1 MYAIIEIS
9 GRQWKV
15 EPGTTLDVNRLATP
29 VGSQHT
35 ITQVLFAHDGE
46 QAHIGKPYIDSAQVI
61 AEVVENRQGPKEISY
76 HFRRRENWRK
86 TVGHRQPLSR
96 LIIRTIVCGG
106 KTAGEAFAKQAE
118 PKVKEKAPRAAHAKA
133 QPAPEPQK
141 VSAVKRRVKSLAG
154 STRIAKKAKEKTD

>member
-1 MYAIIEIS
+1 MYAIVEIS

-15 EPGTTLDVNRLATP
+15 EPGTTLDVNRLSTP

-46 QAHIGKPYIDSAQVI
+46 KVHIGKPYVESAKVVADVI
-61 AEVVENRQGPKEISY
+61 ESRLGPKEISY
-76 HFRRRENWRK
+76 HYRRRENWRK

-96 LIIRTIVCGG
+96 LIVRTIICAG
-106 KTAGEAFAKQAE
+106 KTSGEASVKQAQ
-118 PKVKEKAPRAAHAKA
+118 PKKPGAAVSAKA
-133 QPAPEPQK
+133 QAVPEPQK

-154 STRIAKKAKEKTD
+154 SSRIAKKTKEKED